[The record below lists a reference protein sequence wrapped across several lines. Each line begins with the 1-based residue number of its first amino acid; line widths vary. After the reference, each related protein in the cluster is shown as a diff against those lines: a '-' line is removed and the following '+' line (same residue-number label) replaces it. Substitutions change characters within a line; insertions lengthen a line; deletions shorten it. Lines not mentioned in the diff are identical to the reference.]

1 MDNPESKFDQIS
13 QLLSLHFN
21 DLKLAYVFGSQASG
35 KAAPDSDWDIA
46 IFPAQPISNE
56 SRWEAAQA
64 IASRL
69 NTDVDLIDLREA
81 STVLQMQVIS
91 NGELIIGQQ
100 NEADIFETK
109 VYSMYAS
116 LQESRKEIVNEFV
129 DTLKNG

>member
-13 QLLSLHFN
+13 QLLSQHFN
-21 DLKLAYVFGSQASG
+21 ELKLAYVFGSQASG
-35 KAAPDSDWDIA
+35 QATPDSDWDIA
-46 IFPAQPISNE
+46 IFPAQSISNE
-56 SRWEAAQA
+56 TRWEVAQA
-64 IASRL
+64 IASQL
-69 NTDVDLIDLREA
+69 NSDVDLIDLREA

-116 LQESRKEIVNEFV
+116 LQESRKAIVNEFV

>member
-13 QLLSLHFN
+13 QLLSQHFN

-35 KAAPDSDWDIA
+35 QATPDSDWDIA
-46 IFPAQPISNE
+46 IFPAQSISNE
-56 SRWEAAQA
+56 TRWEVAQA
-64 IASRL
+64 IASQL

-116 LQESRKEIVNEFV
+116 LLESHKAIVNVFV

>member
-13 QLLSLHFN
+13 QLLSQHFN
-21 DLKLAYVFGSQASG
+21 ELKLAYVFGSQASG
-35 KAAPDSDWDIA
+35 QATPDSDWDIA
-46 IFPAQPISNE
+46 IFPAQSISNE
-56 SRWEAAQA
+56 TRWEVAQA
-64 IASRL
+64 IASQL
-69 NTDVDLIDLREA
+69 NSDVDLIDLREA

>member
-13 QLLSLHFN
+13 QLLSQHFN
-21 DLKLAYVFGSQASG
+21 ELKLAYVFGSQVSG
-35 KAAPDSDWDIA
+35 QATPDSDWDIA
-46 IFPAQPISNE
+46 IFTAQSISNE
-56 SRWEAAQA
+56 TRWEIAQA
-64 IASRL
+64 IASQL
-69 NTDVDLIDLREA
+69 NSDVDLIDLREA

>member
-13 QLLSLHFN
+13 QLLSQHFN
-21 DLKLAYVFGSQASG
+21 ELKLAYVFGSQASG
-35 KAAPDSDWDIA
+35 QATPDSDWDIA
-46 IFPAQPISNE
+46 IFPAQSISNE
-56 SRWEAAQA
+56 TRWEVAQA
-64 IASRL
+64 IASQL